1 MKTVLLFIGLS
12 ASSVLT
18 SQVNP
23 RHSAL
28 DAASN
33 LAPL

>member
-1 MKTVLLFIGLS
+1 MKIVLLFIGLS

-18 SQVNP
+18 TQVNP

-28 DAASN
+28 HAASN
-33 LAPL
+33 LVPL